1 MKFAQ
6 PALEC
11 HAMRRMMIALLLA
24 AAVSAS
30 AATPYKVLRHIAIG
44 GAGGWD
50 YVTVDADAHRVYQSH
65 SDRVAVVDIDKG
77 TVAGTIMNT
86 PGVHGVALAP
96 ALNRGFVSDGRSDTV
111 TVFDMKT
118 LATVAEWKT
127 TGANPDA
134 ILYEPATKRLFTFNG
149 RGKNATVFD
158 ATNGMVVGTIDLGGK
173 PEFAQTDG
181 GRVFVNIEDTSEIAV
196 IDPKKAAV
204 EKRAPL
210 APCQSPSGL
219 ALDRKHKRLF
229 SVCENEKMVVTDA
242 DSLKVVAT
250 LPIGK
255 GVDGVAFDDDRAFS
269 SNGADGTITVVRELA
284 PDKFEVEETV
294 TTARGARTIA
304 ADPKSHRLFLPT
316 AQFGPPVE
324 GQRRPPVVERTFEL
338 LEVGR

>member
-1 MKFAQ
+1 MSLF
-6 PALEC
+6 
-11 HAMRRMMIALLLA
+11 
-24 AAVSAS
+24 AAVLFH
-30 AATPYKVLRHIAIG
+30 VIRHIAIG
-44 GAGGWD
+44 GTGGWD
-50 YVTVDADAHRVYQSH
+50 YVAVDADARRAYQSH

-86 PGVHGVALAP
+86 PGVHGVALAR

-134 ILYEPATKRLFTFNG
+134 ILYEPGTRRLFTFNG

-158 ATNGMVVGTIDLGGK
+158 ATNGTVVATIDLGGK
-173 PEFAQTDG
+173 PEFAVTDG
-181 GRVFVNIEDTSEIAV
+181 TRVFVNIEDTSEIAV

-210 APCQSPSGL
+210 APCVEPSGL
-219 ALDRKHKRLF
+219 AIDRKHKRLF
-229 SVCENEKMVVTDA
+229 SVCSNEAMVMTDA
-242 DSLKVVAT
+242 GSLKVVGSA
-250 LPIGK
+250 PIGK

-269 SNGADGTITVVRELA
+269 SNGADGTITVVHELA
-284 PDKFEVEETV
+284 PDKVEVEATIP
-294 TTARGARTIA
+294 TQRGARTIA
-304 ADPKSHRLFLPT
+304 VDPKSHHLFLAT

-324 GQRRPPVVERTFEL
+324 GQRRPPIVENTFEL

>member
-24 AAVSAS
+24 AAVAAS

-96 ALNRGFVSDGRSDTV
+96 DLNRGFVSDGRTDTV

-127 TGANPDA
+127 TGANPDS
-134 ILYEPATKRLFTFNG
+134 ILYEPGSKRLFTFNG

-158 ATNGMVVGTIDLGGK
+158 ATTGTVAATIDLGGK
-173 PEFAQTDG
+173 PEFSATDG
-181 GRVFVNIEDTSEIAV
+181 THVFVNIEDTSEIAV
-196 IDPKKAAV
+196 IDPKTAKV

-210 APCQSPSGL
+210 APCESPSGL
-219 ALDRKHKRLF
+219 AIDRKHKRL
-229 SVCENEKMVVTDA
+229 
-242 DSLKVVAT
+242 
-250 LPIGK
+250 
-255 GVDGVAFDDDRAFS
+255 
-269 SNGADGTITVVRELA
+269 
-284 PDKFEVEETV
+284 
-294 TTARGARTIA
+294 
-304 ADPKSHRLFLPT
+304 
-316 AQFGPPVE
+316 
-324 GQRRPPVVERTFEL
+324 
-338 LEVGR
+338 

>member
-1 MKFAQ
+1 MKFSAS
-6 PALEC
+6 AIEC
-11 HAMRRMMIALLLA
+11 RDMRRLMITLLFA

-30 AATPYKVLRHIAIG
+30 AAPFKVIRHISIG
-44 GAGGWD
+44 GVGGWD
-50 YVTVDADAHRVYQSH
+50 YVAVDPDARRVYQSH
-65 SDRVAVVDIDKG
+65 SDRVVVVDIDKG

-134 ILYEPATKRLFTFNG
+134 ILYEPGTKRLFTFNG

-158 ATNGMVVGTIDLGGK
+158 ATNGTVVATIDLAGK

-181 GRVFVNIEDTSEIAV
+181 TRVFVNIEDTSEIAI
-196 IDPKKAAV
+196 IDPKKAVV

-219 ALDRKHKRLF
+219 ALDRKHHRLF
-229 SVCENEKMVVTDA
+229 SVCENEMMAVTDTKT
-242 DSLKVVAT
+242 LKVVAT
-250 LPIGK
+250 PPIGK
-255 GVDGVAFDDDRAFS
+255 G
-269 SNGADGTITVVRELA
+269 
-284 PDKFEVEETV
+284 
-294 TTARGARTIA
+294 
-304 ADPKSHRLFLPT
+304 
-316 AQFGPPVE
+316 
-324 GQRRPPVVERTFEL
+324 
-338 LEVGR
+338 